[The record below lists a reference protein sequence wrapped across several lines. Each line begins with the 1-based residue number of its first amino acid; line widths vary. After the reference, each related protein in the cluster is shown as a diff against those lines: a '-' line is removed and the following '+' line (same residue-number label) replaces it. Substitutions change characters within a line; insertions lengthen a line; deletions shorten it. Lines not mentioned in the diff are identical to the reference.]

1 MEEMQLRIFL
11 LKGQETKSACCQ
23 AKYPRRHLQ
32 KLDRNLKQS
41 QKHAKLYASIR
52 GVMFLVC
59 LDHVW
64 IVKHA
69 SARQHS
75 CSRSRNERWNVKN
88 TLIRSHH
95 GLQASFR
102 SISLQTAKP
111 PVNGEEGPEHNR
123 CCLISKII
131 ERQGWIP

>member
-23 AKYPRRHLQ
+23 AKYPLRHFR
-32 KLDRNLKQS
+32 KLYRNLKRT
-41 QKHAKLYASIR
+41 KRHAKLHTSIR
-52 GVMFLVC
+52 GVTLVAC

-64 IVKHA
+64 IVKHV
-69 SARQHS
+69 SVPQRS
-75 CSRSRNERWNVKN
+75 CSRSRNQCWNVKN
-88 TLIRSHH
+88 TLMRAHH

-111 PVNGEEGPEHNR
+111 PVNHEEGPEHNR

-131 ERQGWIP
+131 ERQGWVP